1 VLRRWQWALIVAA
14 QQLGGNML
22 ILTNDDIAPLLTMSD
37 CIGAIEAAFR
47 DFGHGDAVDLP
58 RQDALVPN
66 RRQGAVH
73 DLKTMSGSWPG
84 AGIAA
89 LRLNSDVVHWPV
101 VRGAPRREKI
111 PLSEPGGRYNGAV
124 LLFSTETGQLLCMMN
139 DGIMQKS
146 RVAAA
151 SGVAARYLARADARI
166 LGLLGAGLQAG
177 GQLEA
182 MCAVRRFE
190 QVKIF
195 SPTAEKCRRFAEE
208 FRQLLQ
214 IDIRAV
220 DSAAEAASGV
230 DVLVTAT
237 NSMTATIRPEWIRPG
252 LHLSSI
258 RRSEIPPAAFARVDR
273 LIVNARETGRNY
285 VARNCPDVPE
295 LASGA
300 DGNNSG
306 LADLAAVPE
315 LKDLVTGKVIGR
327 QAAGEITCFH
337 NFQGLGLQF
346 AALGSLVYREAVR
359 RKIGLQ
365 IEDSYFTQTVH
376 P

>member
-1 VLRRWQWALIVAA
+1 
-14 QQLGGNML
+14 ML
-22 ILTNDDIAPLLTMSD
+22 ILTNEDIAPLLAMSD
-37 CIGAIEAAFR
+37 CIAAIEAAFR
-47 DFGHGDAVDLP
+47 DFGYGDAVDLP

-66 RRQGAVH
+66 RRAGAVH
-73 DLKTMSGSWPG
+73 DLKTMSGSWPA
-84 AGIAA
+84 AGLAA

-101 VRGAPRREKI
+101 VRGTPRREKI
-111 PLSEPGGRYNGAV
+111 PLSEPGGRYNGSV

-151 SGVAARYLARADARI
+151 SGVAARYLAREDAKI

-182 MCAVRRFE
+182 MCAVRHFE
-190 QVKIF
+190 QVRIF
-195 SPTAEKCRRFAEE
+195 SPTAEKCQRFAEE
-208 FRQLLQ
+208 YRALLQ

-220 DSAAEAASGV
+220 ASAEEAASGV

-237 NSMTATIRPEWIRPG
+237 NSMTATIRPEWIKPG

-258 RRSEIPPAAFARVDR
+258 RRSEIPPSVFARLDR
-273 LIVNARETGRNY
+273 VIVNARETGRNY
-285 VARNCPDVPE
+285 VARNCPDMPE
-295 LASGA
+295 LAAGA

-306 LADLAAVPE
+306 IKAIDAVPE
-315 LKDLVTGKVIGR
+315 LKDLLTGKAVGR
-327 QAAGEITCFH
+327 QSAAETTCFH

-346 AALGSLVYREAVR
+346 AALGSLVYRAALQ

-365 IEDSYFTQTVH
+365 VDDSYFTQTVH